1 MLTSPSSA
9 ASGPAWVLGT
19 SKGHLRGKHRTY
31 MVKGSKEEWMSKEAV
46 MGGDMVS
53 IISRLRDLIKSG

>member
-1 MLTSPSSA
+1 
-9 ASGPAWVLGT
+9 
-19 SKGHLRGKHRTY
+19 